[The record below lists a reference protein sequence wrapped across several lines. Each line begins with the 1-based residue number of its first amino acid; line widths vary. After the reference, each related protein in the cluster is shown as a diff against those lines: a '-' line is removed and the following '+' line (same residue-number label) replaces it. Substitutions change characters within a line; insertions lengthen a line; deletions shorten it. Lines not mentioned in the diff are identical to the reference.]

1 MSGTING
8 IIGNEKYTD
17 DVLFQKIYTD
27 SSFNCH
33 QNRGELTQYLMQD
46 HHEVIVSRGKYEL
59 ANAVLK
65 QRVRENGNGYD
76 TGRYQ
81 NRYDFFDRICCG
93 ECSDKYK
100 RRIYYKPSGQYV
112 AWTCVN
118 HLTDKNSCSQ
128 KYVTD
133 DALKLAFVTMMN
145 EQIFGHQMVL
155 RPLLQSLQGVNDQS
169 RLHISGMALVPVT
182 EKAGLKLYYGSTGK
196 MLRNKKYLGDDY

>member
-65 QRVRENGNGYD
+65 QRVRENGNGHD

-81 NRYDFFDRICCG
+81 DRYDFFGRICCG

-100 RRIYYKPSGQYV
+100 RRMYYKPSGQYV
-112 AWTCVN
+112 AWTYVN

-128 KYVTD
+128 KYITG
-133 DALKLAFVTMMN
+133 DALKLAFGTMMN

-155 RPLLQSLQGVNDQS
+155 RPLLQSLQEVNDQS
-169 RLHISGMALVPVT
+169 RLLKIEELKRQSRKKEAETGAEEPDGRRISGT
-182 EKAGLKLYYGSTGK
+182 CSF
-196 MLRNKKYLGDDY
+196 